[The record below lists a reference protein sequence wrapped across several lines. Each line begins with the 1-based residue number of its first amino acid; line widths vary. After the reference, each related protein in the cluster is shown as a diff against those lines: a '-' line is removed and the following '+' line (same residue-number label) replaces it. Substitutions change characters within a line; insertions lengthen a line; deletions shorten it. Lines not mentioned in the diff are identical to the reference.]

1 MSPSA
6 HHPRHLRH
14 TEICAVLQR
23 RGIVVMRTDT
33 VYGLHGVAPDTGARL
48 AHLKGRDE
56 AKRMLVLVADAAG
69 AEAVTGAAPPPALAA
84 LWPGPLTIVLPVA
97 ARSARGLG
105 VTTLGVRVPGDPA
118 LRAIVAEVG
127 KPIYS
132 TSANRA
138 GEPPLHDHDA
148 LQRAFGAAADLLVY
162 DGPPS
167 AAQPSTVVD
176 ATVSPARVVRAGA
189 LAISPDQLAG
199 RSGRSG

>member
-1 MSPSA
+1 M
-6 HHPRHLRH
+6 
-14 TEICAVLQR
+14 
-23 RGIVVMRTDT
+23 
-33 VYGLHGVAPDTGARL
+33 YGLHGVAPDTGRRL
-48 AHLKGRDE
+48 ADLKGRDE

-97 ARSARGLG
+97 AALRPRPLG

-127 KPIYS
+127 RTDLFDQRQPGGRRRLCTTMTPCSAHSGRPPTCWS
-132 TSANRA
+132 TMGR
-138 GEPPLHDHDA
+138 
-148 LQRAFGAAADLLVY
+148 
-162 DGPPS
+162 PS

-189 LAISPDQLAG
+189 LAISAEQLAG
-199 RSGRSG
+199 RFG

>member
-1 MSPSA
+1 MPSSA
-6 HHPRHLRH
+6 LHPRHA
-14 TEICAVLQR
+14 EICAVLQR

-33 VYGLHGVAPDTGARL
+33 VYGLHGVAPDTGSRL
-48 AHLKGRDE
+48 ADLKGRDE
-56 AKRMLVLVADAAG
+56 ARRMLVLVADAAG

-84 LWPGPLTIVLPVA
+84 LWPGPLTIVLPVM
-97 ARSARGLG
+97 ARSGRGLG

-138 GEPPLHDHDA
+138 GEPPLRDHDA
-148 LQRAFGAAADLLVY
+148 LQRAFGAVADLLVY
-162 DGPPS
+162 DGPPA

-189 LAISPDQLAG
+189 LAVSADQLAG
-199 RSGRSG
+199 RPG